1 MAAFEIK
8 QGDTLPVFRAE
19 VTGAGDLSDATLR
32 FHMRVRKG
40 AVVVDAA
47 ATAESYDADTDTN
60 VFRYDWVAGDTAT
73 TGSYQAEFEATL
85 DGEVLTQPTNG
96 FYDIVVFE
104 AIA

>member
-60 VFRYDWVAGDTAT
+60 VFRSDWVAGDTAT
-73 TGSYQAEFEATL
+73 TRNPRTDSTTSWCSRRSRDLG
-85 DGEVLTQPTNG
+85 
-96 FYDIVVFE
+96 
-104 AIA
+104 